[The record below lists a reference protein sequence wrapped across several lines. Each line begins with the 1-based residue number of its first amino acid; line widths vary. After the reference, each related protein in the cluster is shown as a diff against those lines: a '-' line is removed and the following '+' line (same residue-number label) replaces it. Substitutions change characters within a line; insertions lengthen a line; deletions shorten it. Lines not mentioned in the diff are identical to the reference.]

1 MRFGGCLSHNSR
13 IYSLQAANFP
23 PSTADPTKHG
33 VRGRTGNRKASEK
46 LMEKRQGVMYALG
59 WHGSMEPDK
68 TLVSYAP
75 TKVKNEESLAMF
87 AIFLLHCLC

>member
-1 MRFGGCLSHNSR
+1 
-13 IYSLQAANFP
+13 
-23 PSTADPTKHG
+23 
-33 VRGRTGNRKASEK
+33 
-46 LMEKRQGVMYALG
+46 MEKRQGVMYALG